1 VRGTIP
7 HSNLR
12 LHVEHV
18 RSLTLVVVCLLGC
31 CAHDAAIRF
40 SLSPVNATSESRSCM
55 HETLLCDW
63 HAEYSCAA
71 HGVYRVIEEK
81 RDMEDGYW
89 KATLSSGYA
98 G

>member
-1 VRGTIP
+1 
-7 HSNLR
+7 
-12 LHVEHV
+12 
-18 RSLTLVVVCLLGC
+18 
-31 CAHDAAIRF
+31 
-40 SLSPVNATSESRSCM
+40 M

-81 RDMEDGYW
+81 RDREDGYW